1 MNCTARSHSFRI
13 WKEWLLSSAQ
23 PLPSHIHLH
32 AQNMEWLQW
41 VGSFKLEVSFA
52 EYRLFYRV
60 LLQKET
66 YNWKEPCHR
75 TTTAL
80 THLSACHI
88 HLHALNMERLQ
99 LVRSLK
105 LEVSSAEYRLFHR
118 VLLQKRPIILRSLL
132 IVATPYRNCIALSIF
147 KCAFEEND
155 FLLVHTQ
162 CPRSIVCT
170 HNAPQ
175 SFGSICMY
183 MRC

>member
-32 AQNMEWLQW
+32 AQNMECLQW
-41 VGSFKLEVSFA
+41 VGSFKLQVSFA

-66 YNWKEPCHR
+66 YNWKEPCQR

-80 THLSACHI
+80 THPSACHI
-88 HLHALNMERLQ
+88 HLHSLNMERLQ

-118 VLLQKRPIILRSLL
+118 VLLKKRPIINNHKSCRRFGELLTLHVRWCVSL
-132 IVATPYRNCIALSIF
+132 
-147 KCAFEEND
+147 
-155 FLLVHTQ
+155 Q
-162 CPRSIVCT
+162 MCPLMICT
-170 HNAPQ
+170 
-175 SFGSICMY
+175 IC
-183 MRC
+183 R